1 MTCRVARSFANQTQ
15 RVEPVTQLPDG
26 LLAGRSADACEKGC
40 GPMDFLSLYFSK
52 EIQDYL
58 HSCENL
64 LTALNTPN
72 TASRVSMEEREML
85 RCSVVELQKLLV
97 VWDNHH

>member
-1 MTCRVARSFANQTQ
+1 MTCRVARSFVNETQ
-15 RVEPVTQLPDG
+15 IVAPVTQLPDG
-26 LLAGRSADACEKGC
+26 LLEGPSADSSQKGG

-64 LTALNTPN
+64 LAALSTPS

-85 RCSVVELQKLLV
+85 RYSVAELQKLLV
-97 VWDNHH
+97 VWDDHQ